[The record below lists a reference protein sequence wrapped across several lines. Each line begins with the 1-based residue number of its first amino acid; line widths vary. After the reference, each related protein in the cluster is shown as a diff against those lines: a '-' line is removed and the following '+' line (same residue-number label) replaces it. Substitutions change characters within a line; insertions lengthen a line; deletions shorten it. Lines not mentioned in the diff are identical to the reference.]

1 MNTQVGDSA
10 STASAIYSGVKTKY
24 GEGDC
29 WETTMFLN

>member
-29 WETTMFLN
+29 FGNNYVP